1 MKQNL
6 TVLAVFLGSLTYAQA
21 AKDNSTIA
29 EIQQEAVQHLAEIE
43 LDEKDDDKEAEDDDE
58 EEKGPTIPED
68 KGAEPVKTDDV
79 DGPSTG
85 PSTNGALNDED
96 ARCYSARYQD
106 IDALLDPKSH
116 YASTG
121 LQQGRLGTCASRLTD
136 YQAQRYLDQN
146 PEISR
151 MFGRNGAGSIM
162 QAKEHWK
169 NAGYKNPVYAASITD
184 DDNKPFKCASKSNE
198 SCKCPGTMWFGP
210 SVRQDTKAPIETF
223 EEMREWKTVS
233 QETDDWQS
241 CNAIDFGSDPA
252 PGMDKMCFC
261 EVKPAYSASR
271 CADEGDDCACT
282 GHVYFSSKV
291 NSAKELADFD
301 DVLEQGFA
309 IVDASGQ
316 GSVSCSSE
324 SFANADPAPST
335 AKQCFCDDRKTFTS
349 PESIKTVTSYWAEQ
363 TMFMTA
369 ETEIKSV
376 TEEAKKATKYESEY
390 AKSVSI
396 VSDVD
401 FGEAEAAAKSC
412 QICDKECAN
421 DSEMTITREIERQK
435 TVITKKYNKQKEIN
449 KNKKVIAEQKKV
461 EGEQSCVSAQK
472 SKDPAQKKKYQQQC
486 KTLQVE
492 SSKLITEVEIERTQI
507 ERVF

>member
-1 MKQNL
+1 M
-6 TVLAVFLGSLTYAQA
+6 
-21 AKDNSTIA
+21 
-29 EIQQEAVQHLAEIE
+29 
-43 LDEKDDDKEAEDDDE
+43 
-58 EEKGPTIPED
+58 
-68 KGAEPVKTDDV
+68 
-79 DGPSTG
+79 
-85 PSTNGALNDED
+85 
-96 ARCYSARYQD
+96 
-106 IDALLDPKSH
+106 
-116 YASTG
+116 
-121 LQQGRLGTCASRLTD
+121 
-136 YQAQRYLDQN
+136 DQN

-151 MFGRNGAGSIM
+151 MFGRNGAGSLM

-169 NAGYKNPVYAASITD
+169 NSGYKNPVYAASITD
-184 DDNKPFKCASKSNE
+184 EDNKPFKCATKSNE

-210 SVRQDTKAPIETF
+210 SVRADTKAPIETF

-271 CADEGDDCACT
+271 CADEGDDCACS

-449 KNKKVIAEQKKV
+449 KNKKVIAE
-461 EGEQSCVSAQK
+461 
-472 SKDPAQKKKYQQQC
+472 
-486 KTLQVE
+486 
-492 SSKLITEVEIERTQI
+492 
-507 ERVF
+507 